1 MSLTIEEK
9 NQTRLE
15 LKKNYEISGLALEA
29 VQDDLDFTSTGLT
42 HAFELTLGHDPT
54 NVWKLRDYLEKKIL
68 EQGKEIYPFSVL
80 KKNIY
85 YPY

>member
-15 LKKNYEISGLALEA
+15 LKKNYEISELALETLRN
-29 VQDDLDFTSTGLT
+29 DLNFTSTELT
-42 HAFELTLGHDPT
+42 NAFELIPGHDPT
-54 NVWKLRDYLEKKIL
+54 NVWKLRDYLEKKVL
-68 EQGKEIYPFSVL
+68 EQGKKVYPFSIL
-80 KKNIY
+80 KNNIY

>member
-15 LKKNYEISGLALEA
+15 LKKNYEISELTFEII
-29 VQDDLDFTSTGLT
+29 QSDLNFTSAELT
-42 HAFELTLGHDPT
+42 HAFELTQGHDPT

-68 EQGKEIYPFSVL
+68 ERGKVFYPFSIL